1 MENEKLSKSFIQMYE
16 PLSDSFVVVEN
27 HIHSNNIE
35 EKRKPLFS
43 FFKVRTRENVN
54 ALHNEQ
60 ENQTPQTQ
68 PENNSVVLLSRDAY
82 NKSRILKTLY
92 QNLALSIP
100 QCEREFNELASEM
113 AVIESTL
120 LSIYQTLSGNN
131 FVPEQT
137 ISPVELTGNIQTDI
151 NSAKSLLQDLTNNVL
166 SLQRSVNV
174 QNIDRQLAII
184 STTLVSQANR
194 LNNLNTGES
203 HAE

>member
-1 MENEKLSKSFIQMYE
+1 MENEKLSKSFIQKYE

-27 HIHSNNIE
+27 HIHSNNME
-35 EKRKPLFS
+35 EKRKPIFS

-54 ALHNEQ
+54 ALHDEGQ
-60 ENQTPQTQ
+60 SQTQ
-68 PENNSVVLLSRDAY
+68 PENNSVILLSRDAY

-151 NSAKSLLQDLTNNVL
+151 DSAKSLLQDLTNDVL

-194 LNNLNTGES
+194 LNNLSTGES

>member
-1 MENEKLSKSFIQMYE
+1 MENEKLSKSFIQKYE

-27 HIHSNNIE
+27 HIHSNNME
-35 EKRKPLFS
+35 EKRKPIFS
-43 FFKVRTRENVN
+43 FFKIRTRENVN
-54 ALHNEQ
+54 ALHDEGQ
-60 ENQTPQTQ
+60 SQTQ
-68 PENNSVVLLSRDAY
+68 PETNSVVILSRDAY

-100 QCEREFNELASEM
+100 QCEREFNELTSEM

-137 ISPVELTGNIQTDI
+137 LSPVELTGNIQTDI
-151 NSAKSLLQDLTNNVL
+151 DSAKSLLQDLTNDVL

>member
-1 MENEKLSKSFIQMYE
+1 MENEKLSKSFIQKYE

-27 HIHSNNIE
+27 HIHSNNME
-35 EKRKPLFS
+35 EKRKPFFS
-43 FFKVRTRENVN
+43 FFKVRTNENVN
-54 ALHNEQ
+54 ALHDEQ
-60 ENQTPQTQ
+60 ENQTQ
-68 PENNSVVLLSRDAY
+68 PESNSVVLLSRDAY

-113 AVIESTL
+113 TIIESTL

-131 FVPEQT
+131 FAPEQT
-137 ISPVELTGNIQTDI
+137 LSPTQLTGNIQTDI
-151 NSAKSLLQDLTNNVL
+151 DLAKSLLQDLTNDVL

-194 LNNLNTGES
+194 LNNLNTGEN